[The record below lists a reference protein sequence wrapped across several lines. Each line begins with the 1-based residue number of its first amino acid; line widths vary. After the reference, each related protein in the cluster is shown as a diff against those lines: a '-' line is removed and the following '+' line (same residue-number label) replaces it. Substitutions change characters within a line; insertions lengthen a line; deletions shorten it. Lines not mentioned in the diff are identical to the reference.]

1 MNYEQID
8 LQIAERQAQKGFG
21 KKHAEPPKFAMFQA
35 EIKTRMRDNSELL
48 LGTATLRVPAMKDR
62 SVEKAIAISAT
73 TYYLLEKAPKNANQI
88 FLFTHTGRFVD
99 RIELQE
105 WDDGD
110 CQKTALEDREQ
121 SLLAIAYETCQIE
134 VNLLPRPIVA

>member
-1 MNYEQID
+1 MNN
-8 LQIAERQAQKGFG
+8 KGFG
-21 KKHAEPPKFAMFQA
+21 RKKETAFVEFVL

-62 SVEKAIAISAT
+62 SVEGAIAISAAT
-73 TYYLLEKAPKNANQI
+73 HYLLEKAPENANQI
-88 FLFTHTGRFVD
+88 FLFTRTGRFVD

-105 WDDGD
+105 WDDGN
-110 CQKTALEDREQ
+110 CEKTAIKDREQ

-134 VNLLPRPIVA
+134 VTLLPRPIVA

>member
-1 MNYEQID
+1 
-8 LQIAERQAQKGFG
+8 
-21 KKHAEPPKFAMFQA
+21 
-35 EIKTRMRDNSELL
+35 MRDNSELL
-48 LGTATLRVPAMKDR
+48 LGTASLRVPEIKDR

-121 SLLAIAYETCQIE
+121 SLLAIAYESCQIE
-134 VNLLPRPIVA
+134 VTLLPRPIVA